1 MRLLDT
7 IKHLLPA
14 LFLAG
19 SCLYTSCVEEELSG
33 GLTSGK
39 EDGLNL
45 TVSVEPMS
53 RKVMTKTAVTRDRT
67 ERSRIERLDIVFVG
81 DNETIKE
88 IFPIDSSN
96 EALSAG
102 YKAEDTGLVEQP
114 LPIGD
119 GSKLKLHIGSDK
131 LEGTKEVYL
140 VANYIHHE
148 KGEVSPL
155 KEVLNE
161 GSSNVSDLKALKQG
175 YPKTANAQ
183 LVCTMVG
190 KIPLYNTDEH
200 ANHVSQEITLTRTI
214 SMITV
219 AIDGSNLN
227 KGIVINPQSI
237 QLKNVPNKCSIMVDE
252 NGEGNKIENIVEGG
266 NVDVND
272 RSPEGHIHDGLITGW
287 KFSLAAVGTEGSHKQ
302 YFPVDP
308 VDNNNMSLHG
318 SANQYPLYMFENKQ
332 GENEQDDVAEG
343 MEKQVNKKPA
353 AGREN
358 YCSYIEVKALY
369 RYDKPVGATVTP
381 DSFEGT
387 ITYRFYLGENA
398 TTDFNVTRN
407 HHYMLTLKLSGWGGL
422 VEGKVI
428 DGSTYNPNPNEV
440 SWRVDYEETKIVV
453 DKDLEAPVGGSR
465 LDIELNIEGRDLSTM
480 SIEVAEANGVPS
492 TNVWFKRWDKK
503 GPDASWEANNGS
515 VDFKDLLF
523 NKNGEMIANGDKTAT
538 LKVYVKPFSND
549 DFEKIGSNLSTL
561 DEWIYE
567 GYRDLTFNLKSENE
581 VVDVFT
587 IRQWLPL
594 PVMEPGVESPGDA
607 QLYFSR
613 FDIYR
618 GEELPW
624 CSKEFMD
631 KDLRVD
637 GDYLCTENAH
647 LGIAGY
653 TKFESAYGFRN
664 CVAYFVT
671 GMEKKLGIDFNDGFP
686 ESVMECAVFEAAN
699 AEPITSG
706 NKIFYETPEE
716 VKSMTHYGLA
726 SVEEWEKI
734 AKYGVIDSHHALYE
748 GAYWTSSVS
757 EDGYQSLVYHLGS
770 GKVEKM
776 DRNAHFRGRMVYH
789 KNDRANPKAGT
800 H

>member
-53 RKVMTKTAVTRDRT
+53 RKVMTKAAGTSDRT
-67 ERSRIERLDIVFVG
+67 ERSRIERLDIVFVDGG
-81 DNETIKE
+81 DMIKE
-88 IFPIDSSN
+88 IFPINSDTKTLSN
-96 EALSAG
+96 GYEAN
-102 YKAEDTGLVEQP
+102 ETGLVEQK

-155 KEVLNE
+155 IEVLKD
-161 GSSNVSDLKALKQG
+161 GSNVSALKALKQG

-190 KIPLYNTDEH
+190 KIPLDNTEEH
-200 ANHVSQEITLTRTI
+200 TNHTSQEITLTRTI

-219 AIDGSNLN
+219 AIDGSKLN

-252 NGEGNKIENIVEGG
+252 NGEGNKIEKILEGG

-287 KFSLAAVGTEGSHKQ
+287 KFSLAAVGTGGSHKQ

-308 VDNNNMSLHG
+308 VETGGSYKSLHG
-318 SANQYPLYMFENKQ
+318 SDNKYPLYMFENKQ
-332 GENEQDDVAEG
+332 GKIDGIENP
-343 MEKQVNKKPA
+343 VNKKPA

-369 RYDKPVGATVTP
+369 RYDMPDDAVETP
-381 DSFEGT
+381 NSFEGT

-428 DGSTYNPNPNEV
+428 DGSTYNPNPDEV
-440 SWRVDYEETKIVV
+440 SWRVDYEETKIVI
-453 DKDLEAPVGGSR
+453 DKDLEAPAGGSR
-465 LDIELNIEGRDLSTM
+465 MDIVLNMEGLEGLNLSDVYVKTEDGNDFVWFKAKDKWSNNQGNVELADVLDK
-480 SIEVAEANGVPS
+480 S
-492 TNVWFKRWDKK
+492 TNV
-503 GPDASWEANNGS
+503 
-515 VDFKDLLF
+515 
-523 NKNGEMIANGDKTAT
+523 
-538 LKVYVKPFSND
+538 VKIYISPFTND
-549 DFEKIGSNLSTL
+549 DFDNLGEGLSTVE
-561 DEWIYE
+561 DWIYK
-567 GYRDLTFNLKSENE
+567 GYRDVKFQLIPKKGAALDE
-581 VVDVFT
+581 FT

-594 PVMEPGVESPGDA
+594 PVLEGGNTDPMKAE
-607 QLYFSR
+607 LYFSR
-613 FDIYR
+613 FDIYK

-624 CSKEFMD
+624 CSD
-631 KDLRVD
+631 KFLDANLSVEE
-637 GDYLCTENAH
+637 DYLCTNNDH
-647 LGIAGY
+647 LNIEVN
-653 TKFESAYGFRN
+653 TVFNPAYGFHN

-671 GMEKKLGIDFNDGFP
+671 GMENSLGIDFNDGFP
-686 ESVMECAVFEAAN
+686 RSVMEYAVFEAAN
-699 AEPITSG
+699 AEPAG
-706 NKIFYETPEE
+706 PNRVFYEEAKDVE
-716 VKSMTHYGLA
+716 IMTHYGLA
-726 SVEEWEKI
+726 SVEEWKKI
-734 AKYGVIDSHHALYE
+734 KAGGVIDSHHALHE

-757 EDGYQSLVYHLGS
+757 EDGKQSLVYHLGS
-770 GKVEKM
+770 EEVEAKS
-776 DRNAHFRGRMVYH
+776 RGERFRGRMVYH
-789 KNDRANPKAGT
+789 RNDKASPIQTGM